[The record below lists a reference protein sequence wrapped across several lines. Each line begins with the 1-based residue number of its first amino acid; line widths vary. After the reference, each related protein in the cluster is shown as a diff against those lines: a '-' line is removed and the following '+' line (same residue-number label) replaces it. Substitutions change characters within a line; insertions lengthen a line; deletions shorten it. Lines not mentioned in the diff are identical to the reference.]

1 MQFNFYEDNRHGWLE
16 VPIAKLKEL
25 GIERDVS
32 EYSYLDS
39 AKGVAYL
46 EEDDDM
52 ELFLEKCPEAEWIKT
67 ETVEHSFIRDLESYT
82 RFPLTGLETVVIVV
96 KELYKHK
103 FRVGISQV
111 RQTCVIYASC
121 EERNTAIAIVI
132 NESSMSLEVDRTNR
146 DFMSVGYFTKK
157 IDNQSKKDVES
168 VVFKACTYYV

>member
-1 MQFNFYEDNRHGWLE
+1 MQFNFHEDNGHGWLE

-25 GIERDVS
+25 GIERDIS
-32 EYSYLDS
+32 EYSYMDS

-52 ELFLEKCPEAEWIKT
+52 QLFLENCPEAERLNL

-103 FRVGISQV
+103 FRVGMSPIEN
-111 RQTCVIYASC
+111 TCVIYATS
-121 EERNTAIAIVI
+121 EERKTAIAIVI
-132 NESSMSLEVDRTNR
+132 NESSMSLVVDRTNR
-146 DFMSVGYFTKK
+146 DFMSVGYFTQK
-157 IDNQSKKDVES
+157 IDNQARKDVES
-168 VVFKACTYYV
+168 LVFKGCTRYV